1 MSVDFVLEAKTREDL
16 GKGASRRLRRAG
28 QIPAIIYGGAKNRKP
43 TSITLEHKDLM
54 KQLENEAF
62 YSHVLT
68 LKVEDKE
75 EQVVLM
81 DLQRHPARVEV
92 LHADFQRVT
101 KSSVLHKKVPLHF
114 INEDTC
120 VGVKMEGG
128 SIQHNA
134 TEVEITCKAADL
146 PEFIEI
152 DLLEVHA
159 GSVVHLSDIKAPKG
173 VNLVALSHGDDQAI
187 ATVSKPKG
195 EVEEDEETSE
205 EE

>member
-1 MSVDFVLEAKTREDL
+1 MSVDFVLEAKTRVDL
-16 GKGASRRLRRAG
+16 GKGASRRLRHAG

-173 VNLVALSHGDDQAI
+173 VNLVALGHGDDQAV

-195 EVEEDEETSE
+195 DVAEDEEASE